1 MEKFIFEDGM
11 KRLEEIVKRLEKGDE
26 TLENSLSLFEE
37 GMGLIKKCG
46 SSLENAEQKL
56 KLLVKNDEPEFE
68 DFSIKE

>member
-1 MEKFIFEDGM
+1 MDKFVFEDGM

-26 TLENSLSLFEE
+26 TLENSLFLFEE